1 MRGRFGVAGK
11 LALAIALFIVPA
23 GFLSVL
29 LYKSQQVNID
39 FGEKEAVGNHYLTA
53 LRTVHAALVD
63 PTKDID
69 PAALKATIAQ
79 ADGAFGAE
87 MEAAEQ
93 AQAAQ
98 AALDSKET
106 ARDTAALNAL
116 IVRVGDKS
124 NLILDPDLDSYY
136 MMDLVLLKIPAL
148 LDSVRASSQY
158 AADNA
163 GGDAPKIDAV
173 AGFLKLTAALQATLN
188 GARGSLDSA
197 YKGNAEIGNDPKD
210 LKERIDPAA
219 QAMFQAVD
227 QLLAD
232 FNASVLAGGAT
243 PIAEGGFEADE
254 AAARSAVLQ
263 FADIGSTAMGDLFE
277 RRLANLRTD
286 RYTQFAAAIASLA
299 VAVLVVFLAIRLM
312 VVRPI
317 GTLTAAMER
326 LAEDDTTVEV
336 ALVDRGDELGAM
348 ARAVAKFK
356 IGIGKRMSL
365 EAETRAEN
373 ARREETFN
381 AMQTLARSF
390 DGEIKQALG
399 EMVSRTSTLREA
411 SGVMGEAAATSGDR
425 SNSVVELAGVAAGN
439 AQSIS
444 AAVEELS
451 ASIGEIGRQVHD
463 AAESAETA
471 AKDGA
476 AAAEIVTG
484 LTRTADSVAG
494 ILNIIR
500 DIADNTNLLA
510 LNATIEAAR
519 AGEAGKGFAV
529 VANEVKGLATRS
541 ARATEEIRA
550 QIQAVQE
557 ISGSAAASITEIVG
571 KLDAIHGAASGI
583 AASVTQQNA
592 ATQEIAR
599 NVTESSKRQQEMAGL
614 VGDVKSAA
622 ETTGAESSEVLKV
635 AGEVAESV
643 DFLKER
649 VDSFLK
655 EMLKTTEGQ
664 QHAGQTGA
672 ARQEKAA

>member
-23 GFLSVL
+23 GFLSYL
-29 LYKSQQVNID
+29 LYNSQQVNID
-39 FGEKEAVGNHYLTA
+39 FSEKEAVGNHYLTE
-53 LRTVHAALVD
+53 LRAVHAALVD
-63 PTKDID
+63 PTKEID
-69 PAALKATIAQ
+69 PQELKATIAK
-79 ADGAFGAE
+79 ADADFGTE
-87 MEAAEQ
+87 MEAQEQ

-98 AALDSKET
+98 AALDAKDT

-148 LDSVRASSQY
+148 LDSVRTASQY

-163 GGDAPKIDAV
+163 GNDAPKIDQI
-173 AGFLKLTAALQATLN
+173 AGFLKLTSALQATLN

-197 YKGNAEIGNDPKD
+197 YKGNAEIGNEPKD

-219 QAMFQAVD
+219 QAMFLAVD
-227 QLLAD
+227 KLLAG
-232 FNASVLAGGAT
+232 FNASVLAGSSN
-243 PIAEGGFEADE
+243 PIAKGGFEADE
-254 AAARSAVLQ
+254 TAARSAVMQ
-263 FADIGSTAMGDLFE
+263 FGDIGGTAMGDLFE
-277 RRLANLRTD
+277 RRLANLYTD
-286 RYTQFAAAIASLA
+286 RYTQFAAAIASFL
-299 VAVLVVFLAIRLM
+299 VAILVVFLAIRLM
-312 VVRPI
+312 VVKPI
-317 GTLTAAMER
+317 GALTVAMGR
-326 LAEDDTTVEV
+326 LAEDDTSVEV
-336 ALVDRGDELGAM
+336 AMVDRGDELGAM
-348 ARAVAKFK
+348 ARAVAQFK
-356 IGIGKRMSL
+356 VGIGKRMSL

-373 ARREETFN
+373 TRREETL
-381 AMQTLARSF
+381 AATQALARRF
-390 DGEIKQALG
+390 EGEIKQVLG
-399 EMVSRTSTLREA
+399 EMVNRTGTLRDA
-411 SGVMGEAAATSGDR
+411 SGVMGKAAATSGDR

-550 QIQAVQE
+550 QIHAVQE
-557 ISGSAAASITEIVG
+557 ISGSAASSISEIVS

-622 ETTGAESSEVLKV
+622 ETTGLESSEVLKV

-649 VDSFLK
+649 VDGFLK
-655 EMLKTTEGQ
+655 EMLSTTEGADSR
-664 QHAGQTGA
+664 HTGA
-672 ARQEKAA
+672 ARQAFAA